1 MTSKDRVM
9 TAVALSR
16 PDRVP
21 MDFNANP
28 ATMKR
33 LMEDLGASSLR
44 ELLLQLHVDIVD
56 IRGVVDPVY
65 CGPIPK
71 DRNLGGGIKEGMW
84 VQEYDIKINAEGY
97 APQKIHVWNDF
108 KAHEDIITLKDFV
121 LEEEKPP
128 STG

>member
-1 MTSKDRVM
+1 MTSKERVM

-33 LMEDLGASSLR
+33 LMEEPGASSLR
-44 ELLLQLHVDIVD
+44 ELLIRLHVDIVD

-65 CGPIPK
+65 CGPIP
-71 DRNLGGGIKEGMW
+71 ISMW
-84 VQEYDIKINAEGY
+84 PIM
-97 APQKIHVWNDF
+97 
-108 KAHEDIITLKDFV
+108 TRC
-121 LEEEKPP
+121 
-128 STG
+128 